1 MHNNNITGGGERRD
15 THVGRAARV
24 RAAADDG
31 RRLPRDAFL
40 PRAVRGQ
47 FEATLKLLSSYF
59 KATLIYF

>member
-31 RRLPRDAFL
+31 CRLPRDAFL
-40 PRAVRGQ
+40 PRAVRGN
-47 FEATLKLLSSYF
+47 FEATF
-59 KATLIYF
+59 